1 METEK
6 EIQKNLKEMKQST
19 KIIIGHRI
27 SAVRSADEIIVLE
40 NNTIAER
47 GTHEELMSQKGR
59 YYRTWCVQYEGD
71 AADKARVH
79 KPADSAEVSLFGG
92 NAAQRE
98 EEFLCQ

>member
-1 METEK
+1 
-6 EIQKNLKEMKQST
+6 MKQST

-59 YYRTWCVQYEGD
+59 YYRTWCVQYEGML
-71 AADKARVH
+71 RT
-79 KPADSAEVSLFGG
+79 KPECTSRQTAPKYPCLAEMQPKERRNFYVSKLSPRG
-92 NAAQRE
+92 
-98 EEFLCQ
+98 